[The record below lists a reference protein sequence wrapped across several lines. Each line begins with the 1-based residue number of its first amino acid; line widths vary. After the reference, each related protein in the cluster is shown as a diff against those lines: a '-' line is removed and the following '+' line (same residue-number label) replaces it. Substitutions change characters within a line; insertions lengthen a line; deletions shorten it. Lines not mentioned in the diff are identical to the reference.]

1 MVALAILA
9 ALAGLAGCDQD
20 KVLYSGRNYLMF
32 SDTLYHYAVQESNEK
47 FEVPVSATRRADYDR
62 TFAVEVVDKES
73 NAVEGKHYRILSN
86 TVTIKAGETA
96 ANVEIEGVYENIG
109 ISDSLGFALRLIIP
123 ETEQWHKYGT
133 ETKVVMQKVC
143 PFDINAFT
151 GYCKVTSSLFNTY
164 MTNTTLRL
172 ITSEV
177 VEGEENTIVLHGLY
191 FDGYDTKLKFN
202 YDDLLEPSIEMEEHV
217 CGSTAEL
224 FDTTH
229 GNGQADDDTAVGLSR
244 LLQHVREVRV
254 PLRQHP
260 GRQQGRLAGGRG
272 GYSRQHHRMD
282 KRSGSRKA
290 ERTRILTL

>member
-1 MVALAILA
+1 
-9 ALAGLAGCDQD
+9 
-20 KVLYSGRNYLMF
+20 
-32 SDTLYHYAVQESNEK
+32 
-47 FEVPVSATRRADYDR
+47 
-62 TFAVEVVDKES
+62 
-73 NAVEGKHYRILSN
+73 
-86 TVTIKAGETA
+86 
-96 ANVEIEGVYENIG
+96 
-109 ISDSLGFALRLIIP
+109 
-123 ETEQWHKYGT
+123 
-133 ETKVVMQKVC
+133 MQKVC

-229 GNGQADDDTAVGLSR
+229 GNGKLMMTQPSGYPAYFSTCEKFVFHYVNIRVDNKDGSLVGVVDTPANIIKWISEAEAEKLK
-244 LLQHVREVRV
+244 E
-254 PLRQHP
+254 
-260 GRQQGRLAGGRG
+260 QG
-272 GYSRQHHRMD
+272 Y
-282 KRSGSRKA
+282 
-290 ERTRILTL
+290 

>member
-1 MVALAILA
+1 MYFNHRRPTRQEIPEVRLLVPVCRPFLVGFMRIIHFT
-9 ALAGLAGCDQD
+9 GCDVFFP
-20 KVLYSGRNYLMF
+20 KFIG
-32 SDTLYHYAVQESNEK
+32 TLSVR
-47 FEVPVSATRRADYDR
+47 TICADYDR

-229 GNGQADDDTAVGLSR
+229 GNGKLMMTQPSGYPAYFSTCEKFVFHYVNIRVDNKDGSLVGVVDTPANIIEWISEAEAEKLK
-244 LLQHVREVRV
+244 E
-254 PLRQHP
+254 
-260 GRQQGRLAGGRG
+260 QG
-272 GYSRQHHRMD
+272 Y
-282 KRSGSRKA
+282 
-290 ERTRILTL
+290 